1 MPLTPDTVLRRVL
14 ADGATRA
21 ARYGEE
27 HAALWAAL
35 TEASEGGKR
44 FRPALVLAAHE
55 ALGGRS
61 AEAAAQ
67 VGAALELLHTA
78 FVVHDD
84 VIDGDEVRRGRPN
97 VSGTFAARAAGAGA
111 AAERAGHLGATA
123 GLLAGDLALAAAL
136 RTVATCPA
144 PVVTVRRLLDL
155 FDEALHATAAGE
167 LADVELSLA
176 LQPDTLP
183 VVLTMEQR
191 KTSAYSFQ
199 LPLQA
204 GAILAEAGPEAVAG
218 LGEAGR
224 LLGIA
229 FQLHDDLLGV
239 FGDPQS
245 TGKSATG
252 DLREGKR
259 TVLIAHARG
268 TTAWAR
274 LSRLLG
280 RPDLT
285 DAQATEARRL
295 LVEAGSRRFV
305 EDLAEEH
312 LARALAELHRLGMPD
327 SLLVAVSRLT
337 SSALGR
343 AA

>member
-1 MPLTPDTVLRRVL
+1 VY
-14 ADGATRA
+14 ADGAARA
-21 ARYGEE
+21 ARHGAE

-35 TEASEGGKR
+35 ADAGEGGKR
-44 FRPALVLAAHE
+44 FRPALVVAAHD

-78 FVVHDD
+78 FVIHDD
-84 VIDGDEVRRGRPN
+84 VIDGDDVRRGRLN
-97 VSGTFAARAAGAGA
+97 VSGTFTARAESAGATA
-111 AAERAGHLGATA
+111 DRAGHLGATA
-123 GLLAGDLALAAAL
+123 GLLAGDLALAAAV
-136 RTVATCPA
+136 RTVATCAA
-144 PVVTVRRLLDL
+144 PVEVVHRILDL

-176 LQPDTLP
+176 LQPDSLP
-183 VVLTMEQR
+183 VVLAMEQR

-204 GAILAEAGPEAVAG
+204 GAILAGAGSEVVAG

-224 LLGIA
+224 LLGIS

-259 TVLIAHARG
+259 TVLVAHAR
-268 TTAWAR
+268 TTAVWGR

-285 DAQATEARRL
+285 EAQATEARQL

-305 EDLAEEH
+305 ENLAEDH
-312 LARALAELHRLGMPD
+312 LAQALALLDRLGMPD
-327 SLLVAVSRLT
+327 SLLAAVSRLT
-337 SSALGR
+337 SRTVGR